1 MKKLSKLGKIAL
13 TSVLSATLLSGCA
26 TSALLKKDSG
36 GTYTTTQKRVLTN
49 DVVVAFGKPS
59 LKLPN
64 IPSDAVVIVGQ
75 RNSYVLVEGGTRF
88 NNLITRLDPRHI
100 SLTKG
105 LDFYSANNDGSFTG
119 ELAFKYTKLK
129 AEVTNEELNFF
140 LQNGVK
146 ECTNHS
152 ESNLGAQSYCFDIPL
167 KGHTYPAVSN
177 QSSLKALSK
186 AYPVTIYTN
195 EQTTAYREGQSSSVE
210 KLVLFPFAAA
220 FDVVTLPLQII
231 GQIFD

>member
-26 TSALLKKDSG
+26 TSALLEKDSG

-59 LKLPN
+59 N

>member
-1 MKKLSKLGKIAL
+1 MA
-13 TSVLSATLLSGCA
+13 
-26 TSALLKKDSG
+26 
-36 GTYTTTQKRVLTN
+36 KRPNICPISNPAVRLCNQCIVRKGLRRYLHHHPKEVLTN

>member
-1 MKKLSKLGKIAL
+1 MKKLSKLAL
-13 TSVLSATLLSGCA
+13 TSALSAVLLSGCA
-26 TSALLKKDSG
+26 TTTLLEKDSG
-36 GTYTTTQKRVLTN
+36 GTYTTTQKKVLVN

-59 LKLPN
+59 LQLPN

-75 RNSYVLVEGGTRF
+75 RHSYVLTEGGTRF
-88 NNLITRLDPRHI
+88 NNLITRLDPRYI
-100 SLTKG
+100 NLTKG

-129 AEVTNEELNFF
+129 SEITDNDLNFF

-146 ECTNHS
+146 ECSTNS
-152 ESNLGAQSYCFDIPL
+152 EKEMGAQSFCFNISL
-167 KGHTYPAVSN
+167 KGLSYPAVSN
-177 QSSLKALSK
+177 QASLRALSK

-195 EQTTAYREGQSSSVE
+195 EQTTAYRQGESNPVE

-220 FDVVTLPLQII
+220 FDVVTLPFQII
-231 GQIFD
+231 GEIFD